1 VTEVA
6 CFSYLVYRDYRR
18 NIMRYRSFIILVLGL
33 LILPFHGC
41 KQQKGSD
48 AERAEKMISAK
59 TLGLAYLEENKLEE
73 AEAEFL
79 KIIDL
84 DANEVMGYA
93 NLGIVYL
100 RMGSFEQAEEWLN
113 KAIKMQPED
122 PDVRLILAKV
132 YEMSGETQKAVK
144 ELEKIMEFSPGH
156 VKSLFNLTEL
166 YASMQG
172 EEALARR
179 LEYTSL
185 MAEKVP
191 GNIVPRLNL
200 LEILIQEGEVDRSLA
215 MLEEL
220 QQVFPEFPKEA
231 VEYYDQSLEA
241 LRKPDMEKA
250 SVTFMIF
257 HNYMKVTTP
266 YQAGMMDLKGPG
278 GALVGS
284 PVITFDQQQMGFQAA
299 DWKEILAAIK
309 FTDITAT
316 SGLEFL
322 LSGIGT
328 SSDGAGGTAHLAACD
343 YNGDGDVDLYAG
355 RIDPATGVY
364 QHYLFKNEWGAYQ
377 DVSEESG
384 IRHQGAEQ
392 AVRFA
397 DYDNDGFLDIYV
409 VKEGANLL
417 YRNSGEESFTDVTG
431 QTGVG
436 DENPGT
442 GALFFDY
449 DHDGDLDIFVPRAGN
464 NLLYRNNQEGP
475 FLELGNKSGLAGDN
489 ELTLDAAYGDFD
501 EDGDIDLVVVNSEGT
516 CRLYSNQRQGI
527 FRDIT
532 GEAGLPTLEG
542 ASALS
547 VGDYNNDGF
556 LDLFLASS
564 KAGESELLFNR
575 GDGTFSLD
583 LTSQEVTSS
592 LKHVRVNDAELFDFD
607 NDGFLDLLVVGE
619 SMQED
624 ASGVILYHS
633 DGSGKFWLSPG
644 ILPEDLKSGRSITIF
659 DYNDDGDLDLGIT
672 GIDGTIRILR
682 NDGGNNNHFIKM
694 KLVGLRAGSA
704 KNNYYGIGAKVE
716 VRSGSLYQSKVVTGP
731 DIHFGLGMREKAE
744 VIRILWTNGV
754 PQNMFFPA
762 TNQDL
767 IEEQQLKGS
776 CPFLYTW
783 NGEEYQFVKDIM
795 WQSALGMP
803 LGIMGE
809 SSTFAPSDA
818 SVDYIKIPGEQMK
831 MKDGRYTLRVTGEL
845 WETMYMD
852 KIGLVVL
859 DHPDSV
865 DLYVDERMG
874 PPSLS
879 GYRLY
884 QVAEKQLPA
893 SVSDQYGTD
902 LLPLVAERDNRYTP
916 YLKQGKY
923 QGVTELSEITLEPGE
938 INPDQKLFLYLYGW
952 IFPTDASIN
961 ASISQSDEIQMQPP
975 VIEARNEQGEWE
987 LIIDNLGFPMGK
999 DKMLVADLTGKV
1011 SLSDPRIRIRT
1022 NMQLHW
1028 DQIFFSQGDPGAPVR
1043 AVTLEPAAAD
1053 LHYRGFSRTFR
1064 KGGRYGPH
1072 WFDYSTVTT
1081 EPIWR
1086 DLVGNYTRFGDV
1098 LPLLLEPD
1106 DMYVIKNAGD
1116 ETTIEFEAS
1125 SLPEL
1130 PEGWTRDFLVHSVG
1144 WVKDG
1149 DLNTAHGQTVEP
1161 LPFHGMTRYPY
1172 GKDESY
1178 PSDPEHQ
1185 RYLENYNT
1193 RKVETEAFTRAIIGK
1208 KE

>member
-1 VTEVA
+1 
-6 CFSYLVYRDYRR
+6 
-18 NIMRYRSFIILVLGL
+18 MRYRSFIILIAGL
-33 LILPFHGC
+33 LLLSVSAC
-41 KQQKGSD
+41 KQQKGTD
-48 AERAEKMISAK
+48 AERAEEMISAK

-73 AEAEFL
+73 AETEFL

-84 DANEVMGYA
+84 DADEVMAYA

-100 RMGSFEQAEEWLN
+100 RMGSFDKAEEWLQ
-113 KAIKMQPED
+113 KAIKMQAKD

-132 YEMSGETQKAVK
+132 YEMSGATEKAVE
-144 ELEKIMEFSPGH
+144 ELEKIMAFSPGH

-172 EEALARR
+172 EEALERR
-179 LEYTSL
+179 LSYTREL
-185 MAEKVP
+185 AGKVP

-200 LEILIQEGEVDRSLA
+200 LEILIQEEVTDEALA
-215 MLEEL
+215 QLEEV

-241 LRKPDMEKA
+241 LRKPDMAKA
-250 SVTFMIF
+250 SVSFMIF

-284 PVITFDQQQMGFQAA
+284 PVITFDQTQMGFQAS
-299 DWKEILAAIK
+299 DWEELLAAIK

-316 SGLEFL
+316 AGLDFL
-322 LSGIGT
+322 LEGSSASSVQGQGT
-328 SSDGAGGTAHLAACD
+328 THLSACD
-343 YNGDGDVDLYAG
+343 FNGDGDVDLYAG
-355 RIDPATGVY
+355 RIDPATGSY
-364 QHYLFKNEWGAYQ
+364 QHYLLKNEWGAFQ
-377 DVSEESG
+377 DVSVEAG
-384 IRHQGAEQ
+384 IDHQGAESS
-392 AVRFA
+392 VRFA
-397 DYDNDGFLDIYV
+397 DYDNDGFLDLYV

-417 YRNSGEESFTDVTG
+417 YRSTGEELFEDVSA
-431 QTGVG
+431 QAGVG
-436 DENPGT
+436 DMDPGN

-449 DHDGDLDIFVPRAGN
+449 DHDGDLDIFVSRKGT
-464 NLLYRNNQEGP
+464 NLLYRNNLDGAFIEQGE
-475 FLELGNKSGLAGDN
+475 KSGLAGVG
-489 ELTLDAAYGDFD
+489 EETLDAAFGDFD
-501 EDGDIDLVVVNSEGT
+501 EDGDIDLVVVNHDGSS
-516 CRLYSNQRQGI
+516 RLFSNQRQGI
-527 FRDIT
+527 YRDISK
-532 GEAGLPTLEG
+532 EAGMPDLAG
-542 ASALS
+542 ASAVS

-564 KAGESELLFNR
+564 EAGSSGMYLNQ
-575 GDGTFSLD
+575 GDGTFSPD
-583 LTSQEVTSS
+583 LISEEVTES
-592 LKHVRVNDAELFDFD
+592 LKKVRVSDAELFDFD
-607 NDGFLDLLVVGE
+607 NDGYLDLLVVGE
-619 SMQED
+619 STQSD
-624 ASGVILYHS
+624 ANGVYLYHS
-633 DGSGKFWLSPG
+633 DGNGKLWLSPG
-644 ILPEDLKSGRSITIF
+644 ILPEDLITGRHITTF
-659 DYNDDGDLDLGIT
+659 DYNSDGDLDLGIT
-672 GIDGTIRILR
+672 GSDGSIRLFR

-731 DIHFGLGMREKAE
+731 DIHFGLGLRERAE

-783 NGEEYQFVKDIM
+783 NGEEYDFVKDIM
-795 WQSALGMP
+795 WKSALGMP

-818 SVDYIKIPGEQMK
+818 SVDYIKIPGEQLK
-831 MKDGRYTLRVTGEL
+831 IKDNKYTLRITGEL
-845 WETMYMD
+845 WETLYMD

-859 DHPDSV
+859 DHPEDV

-884 QVAEKQLPA
+884 QVGEKVLPV
-893 SVSDQYGTD
+893 SVTDQYGSD
-902 LLPLVAERDNRYTP
+902 LLSRVAERDNQYTP

-923 QGVTELSEITLEPGE
+923 QGVTEMSEITIDAGE
-938 INPDQKLFLYLYGW
+938 IDSDEKLFLYLYGW

-961 ASISQSDEIQMQPP
+961 ASISQSDELTMIPP
-975 VIEARNEQGEWE
+975 VIEAINERGEWE
-987 LIIDNLGFPMGK
+987 VIVDNLGFPMGK
-999 DKMLVADLTGKV
+999 DKMLVAELTGK
-1011 SLSDPRIRIRT
+1011 LNNSDPRIRIRT

-1028 DQIFFSQGDPGAPVR
+1028 DQIFFSKGEPNEPVL
-1043 AVTLEPAAAD
+1043 AFELLPAAAD
-1053 LHYRGFSRTFR
+1053 LHYRGFSRPFR

-1072 WFDYSTVTT
+1072 WFDYSTVTS

-1086 DLVGNYTRFGDV
+1086 DLTGNYTRFGDV
-1098 LPLLLEPD
+1098 LPLLLESD
-1106 DMYVIKNAGD
+1106 DMYVVKNAGD
-1116 ETTIEFEAS
+1116 ETTIEFDAS
-1125 SLPEL
+1125 SLPGL

-1161 LPFHGMTRYPY
+1161 LPFHGMSRYPY
-1172 GKDESY
+1172 GAEEAY

-1185 RYLENYNT
+1185 NYLKEYNT
-1193 RKVETEAFTRAIIGK
+1193 RVVDTEAFTRALIGK
-1208 KE
+1208 EE

>member
-1 VTEVA
+1 M
-6 CFSYLVYRDYRR
+6 R
-18 NIMRYRSFIILVLGL
+18 NRGFIILVTG
-33 LILPFHGC
+33 LILLSAPAC
-41 KQQKGSD
+41 KQQQGTD
-48 AERAEKMISAK
+48 AERAEALISAK
-59 TLGLAYLEENKLEE
+59 TLGLAYLEESKLEE

-84 DANEVMGYA
+84 NADEVMAYA
-93 NLGIVYL
+93 NLGVVYL
-100 RMGSFEQAEEWLN
+100 RMGSFDRAEEWLM

-132 YEMSGETQKAVK
+132 YEMSGASDKAVE

-172 EEALARR
+172 EEALAKR
-179 LEYTSL
+179 LAYTREL
-185 MAEKVP
+185 VDKAP
-191 GNIVPRLNL
+191 ANIVPRLSL
-200 LEILIQEGEVDRSLA
+200 LEILIQERERDEALA
-215 MLEEL
+215 KLEEV
-220 QQVFPEFPKEA
+220 QQVFPEFPREA

-250 SVTFMIF
+250 SVSFMIF

-284 PVITFDQQQMGFQAA
+284 PVITFNQTQLGFQAA
-299 DWKEILAAIK
+299 DWQEILAAIK

-316 SGLEFL
+316 AGLDFL
-322 LSGIGT
+322 LQGNASASGEE
-328 SSDGAGGTAHLAACD
+328 GGRTHLTACD

-355 RIDPATGVY
+355 RVDPATGAY
-364 QHYLFKNEWGAYQ
+364 RHYLFKNEWGAFQ
-377 DVSEESG
+377 DIAEASG
-384 IRHQGAEQ
+384 ISHEGAETS
-392 AVRFA
+392 VRFA

-409 VKEGANLL
+409 LKEGANHL
-417 YRNSGEESFTDVTG
+417 YRNSGEESFTDVTNES
-431 QTGVG
+431 GVG
-436 DENPGT
+436 DNQEGSSS
-442 GALFFDY
+442 LFFDY
-449 DHDGDLDIFVPRAGN
+449 DHDGDLDIYITRNGS
-464 NLLYRNNQEGP
+464 NLLYRNNMDGS
-475 FLELGNKSGLAGDN
+475 FLEQGEKSGLAGAAA
-489 ELTLDAAYGDFD
+489 ESVDAAFGDFD
-501 EDGDIDLVVVNSEGT
+501 EDGDIDLVLVNADGSN
-516 CRLYSNQRQGI
+516 RFYSNQRQGV
-527 FRDIT
+527 FRDLTRESGI
-532 GEAGLPTLEG
+532 PNIPD
-542 ASALS
+542 ASAVS

-556 LDLFLASS
+556 LDLFLASFR
-564 KAGESELLFNR
+564 AGASGMYLNQ
-575 GDGTFSLD
+575 GDGTFEED
-583 LTSQEVTSS
+583 LVSEELTES
-592 LKHVRVNDAELFDFD
+592 LKNVQVSDAELFDFD
-607 NDGFLDLLVVGE
+607 NDGYLDLLVVGE
-619 SMQED
+619 STQPD

-633 DGSGKFWLSPG
+633 DGNGKMWLSPG
-644 ILPEDLKSGRSITIF
+644 NLPEDLLSGSSISTF
-659 DYNDDGDLDLGIT
+659 DYNGDGDLDLGIT
-672 GIDGTIRILR
+672 ASDGSIRLLR

-716 VRSGSLYQSKVVTGP
+716 VRAGSLYQSQVVTGP
-731 DIHFGLGMREKAE
+731 DIHFGLGLREKAE

-783 NGEEYQFVKDIM
+783 NGEEYEFVKDIM
-795 WQSALGMP
+795 WKSALGMP

-818 SVDYIKIPGEQMK
+818 SVDYIKIPGSQLK
-831 MKDGRYTLRVTGEL
+831 MKDGKYTLNITGEL
-845 WETMYMD
+845 WETLYMD
-852 KIGLVVL
+852 KIGLIVL
-859 DHPDSV
+859 DHPQDV

-884 QVAEKQLPA
+884 QVGEALIPEA
-893 SVSDQYGTD
+893 VCDQYGSD
-902 LLPLVAERDNRYTP
+902 LLPLVSERDSRYTP
-916 YLKQGKY
+916 FQKQGKY
-923 QGVTELSEITLEPGE
+923 QGLTEMSEVIVDPGE
-938 INPDQKLFLYLYGW
+938 IDPDEKLFLYLYGW

-961 ASISQSDEIQMQPP
+961 ASISQSDEIQIQPP
-975 VIEARNEQGEWE
+975 VIEALNEQGEWE
-987 LIIDNLGFPMGK
+987 IIVEDLGFPMGK
-999 DKMLVADLTGKV
+999 DKMLVADLSGKI
-1011 SLSDPRIRIRT
+1011 SAEDPRIRIRT

-1028 DQIFFSQGDPGAPVR
+1028 DQIFFSQGEPEAQVR
-1043 AVTLEPAAAD
+1043 ATSLEPVAAD
-1053 LHYRGFSRTFR
+1053 LHYRGFSKPFR

-1072 WFDYSTVTT
+1072 WFDYSEVST

-1086 DLVGNYTRFGDV
+1086 DLTGNYTRFGDV

-1116 ETTIEFEAS
+1116 ETTIEFDAS

-1130 PEGWTRDFLVHSVG
+1130 PQGWTRDFLVHSVG

-1149 DLNTAHGQTVEP
+1149 DLNTAYGQSVEP

-1172 GKDESY
+1172 GQDESY
-1178 PSDPEHQ
+1178 PSDTEH
-1185 RYLENYNT
+1185 LEYQEEYNT
-1193 RKVETEAFTRAIIGK
+1193 RVVDTKAFTRALLNTETK
-1208 KE
+1208 

>member
-1 VTEVA
+1 
-6 CFSYLVYRDYRR
+6 
-18 NIMRYRSFIILVLGL
+18 MRYRSFIILIAWL
-33 LILPFHGC
+33 LLLPLAAC
-41 KQQKGSD
+41 KQQKGTD
-48 AERAEKMISAK
+48 AERAEEMISAK

-84 DANEVMGYA
+84 DADEVMAYA
-93 NLGIVYL
+93 NLGIIYL
-100 RMGSFEQAEEWLN
+100 RMGSFNKAEEWLQ
-113 KAIKMQPED
+113 KAIKMQAED

-132 YEMSGETQKAVK
+132 YEMSGASDKAVE

-172 EEALARR
+172 EEALVKR
-179 LEYTSL
+179 LTYTRKL
-185 MAEKVP
+185 AEKVP

-200 LEILIQEGEVDRSLA
+200 LEILIQEGEADQALA
-215 MLEEL
+215 QLEEV

-231 VEYYDQSLEA
+231 LEYYDQSLAA

-250 SVTFMIF
+250 SVSFMIF

-284 PVITFDQQQMGFQAA
+284 PVITFDQTKMGFQAA
-299 DWKEILAAIK
+299 DWEEILAAIK
-309 FTDITAT
+309 FTDITA
-316 SGLEFL
+316 SAGLDFL
-322 LSGIGT
+322 LEGSNSAKGEMQAT
-328 SSDGAGGTAHLAACD
+328 THLAACD

-355 RIDPATGVY
+355 RIDPATGSY
-364 QHYLFKNEWGAYQ
+364 RHYLLKNEWGAFQ
-377 DVSEESG
+377 DVSEASG
-384 IRHQGAEQ
+384 IDHQGAETS
-392 AVRFA
+392 VRFA

-409 VKEGANLL
+409 VKEGTNIL
-417 YRNSGEESFTDVTG
+417 YRSTGEEIFTDVSA
-431 QTGVG
+431 QAGVG
-436 DENPGT
+436 DEATGT
-442 GALFFDY
+442 GSLFFDY
-449 DHDGDLDIFVPRAGN
+449 DHDGDLDIFVSRRGT
-464 NLLYRNNQEGP
+464 NLIYRNNLDGA
-475 FLELGNKSGLAGDN
+475 FLEQGQKSGLAGTD
-489 ELTLDAAYGDFD
+489 EETLDAAFGDFD
-501 EDGDIDLVVVNSEGT
+501 EDGDIDLVVVNHDGT
-516 CRLYSNQRQGI
+516 NRLYSNQRQGI
-527 FRDIT
+527 FRDISQ
-532 GEAGLPTLEG
+532 EAGIPEIPG
-542 ASALS
+542 ATAVS

-556 LDLFLASS
+556 LDLFLGSSEAGAS
-564 KAGESELLFNR
+564 LMYLNR
-575 GDGTFSLD
+575 GDGTFGAD
-583 LTSQEVTSS
+583 LISEEVTES
-592 LKHVRVNDAELFDFD
+592 LKNVSVNDAELFDFD
-607 NDGFLDLLVVGE
+607 NDGYLDLLVVGE
-619 SMQED
+619 STQNDGE
-624 ASGVILYHS
+624 GVYLYHS
-633 DGSGKFWLSPG
+633 DGSGKLWLSPG
-644 ILPEDLKSGRSITIF
+644 ILPDDLKSGSHITTF

-672 GIDGTIRILR
+672 GTDGTIRLLR
-682 NDGGNNNHFIKM
+682 NDGGNNHHFIKM

-716 VRSGSLYQSKVVTGP
+716 VRSGSLYQTKVVTGP
-731 DIHFGLGMREKAE
+731 DIHFGLGSRERAE

-783 NGEEYQFVKDIM
+783 NGEEYAFVKDIM
-795 WQSALGMP
+795 WKSALGMP

-818 SVDYIKIPGEQMK
+818 SVDYIKIPGDQLK
-831 MKDGRYTLRVTGEL
+831 MQDGKYTLRVTGEL
-845 WETMYMD
+845 WEALYLD

-859 DHPDSV
+859 DHPDQV

-879 GYRLY
+879 GYKLY
-884 QVAEKQLPA
+884 QVGEKQVPA
-893 SVSDQYGTD
+893 AVTDQYGSD

-923 QGVTELSEITLEPGE
+923 QGVTEMSQIIIHPGE
-938 INPDQKLFLYLYGW
+938 VDPDEKLFLYLYGW

-961 ASISQSDEIQMQPP
+961 ASISQSDEIQMTPP
-975 VIEARNEQGEWE
+975 VIEALNDQGTWE
-987 LIIDNLGFPMGK
+987 VIVDKLGFPMGK
-999 DKMLVADLTGKV
+999 DKMLVAELTGKV
-1011 SLSDPRIRIRT
+1011 SSTDPRIRIRT

-1028 DQIFFSQGDPGAPVR
+1028 DQIFFAQGEPDAPVR
-1043 AVTLEPAAAD
+1043 ATTLQPTAAD
-1053 LHYRGFSRTFR
+1053 LHYRGFSLPFR

-1081 EPIWR
+1081 DPIWR
-1086 DLVGNYTRFGDV
+1086 DLTGNYTRFGDV
-1098 LPLLLEPD
+1098 LPLLLKPD

-1116 ETTIEFEAS
+1116 ETTIEFDAT

-1130 PEGWTRDFLVHSVG
+1130 PEGWKRDFLVHSVG

-1149 DLNTAHGQTVEP
+1149 DLNTAHGQTVDP
-1161 LPFHGMTRYPY
+1161 LPFHDMTRYPY
-1172 GKDESY
+1172 GAEEAY
-1178 PSDPEHQ
+1178 PSDPAHRQ
-1185 RYLENYNT
+1185 YLKEYNT
-1193 RKVETEAFTRAIIGK
+1193 RVVGTEMFTRALIGK

>member
-1 VTEVA
+1 MK
-6 CFSYLVYRDYRR
+6 YL
-18 NIMRYRSFIILVLGL
+18 SFIILIVGL
-33 LILPFHGC
+33 LLLLAPGC
-41 KQQKGSD
+41 KQQKGTD
-48 AERAEKMISAK
+48 AERAEEMISAK

-84 DANEVMGYA
+84 DADEVMAYA

-100 RMGSFEQAEEWLN
+100 RMGSFDKAEEWLQ
-113 KAIKMQPED
+113 KAIKMQAED

-132 YEMSGETQKAVK
+132 YEMSGDSEKAVQ
-144 ELEKIMEFSPGH
+144 ELEKIMDFSPGH
-156 VKSLFNLTEL
+156 VKSLYNLTEL

-172 EEALARR
+172 EGALAKR
-179 LEYTSL
+179 LAYTREL
-185 MAEKVP
+185 AEKVP
-191 GNIVPRLNL
+191 ANIVPRLNL
-200 LEILIQEGEVDRSLA
+200 LEILIQEGETDQALEQ
-215 MLEEL
+215 LEEV
-220 QQVFPEFPKEA
+220 QQVFPEFPMEA
-231 VEYYDQSLEA
+231 VEYYDQSLQA

-250 SVTFMIF
+250 SVSFMIF

-284 PVITFDQQQMGFQAA
+284 PVITFDQTQMGFQAA
-299 DWKEILAAIK
+299 DWEEQLAAIK

-316 SGLEFL
+316 AGLDFL
-322 LSGIGT
+322 LQGRASTSGEIPGT
-328 SSDGAGGTAHLAACD
+328 THLAACD

-355 RIDPATGVY
+355 RIDPATGTY
-364 QHYLFKNEWGAYQ
+364 RHYLLKNEWGAYK
-377 DVSEESG
+377 DVSVESG
-384 IRHQGAEQ
+384 IDHQGAETS
-392 AVRFA
+392 ARFA
-397 DYDNDGFLDIYV
+397 DYDNDGFLDLYV
-409 VKEGANLL
+409 VKEGANHL
-417 YRNSGEESFTDVTG
+417 YRSTGEEFFTDVST
-431 QTGVG
+431 QAGVG
-436 DENPGT
+436 DMDPGT

-449 DHDGDLDIFVPRAGN
+449 DHDGDLDIFVSRRGE
-464 NLLYRNNQEGP
+464 NLLYRNNLDGA
-475 FLELGNKSGLAGDN
+475 FLEQGEKSGLAGAD
-489 ELTLDAAYGDFD
+489 EETLDAAFGDFD
-501 EDGDIDLVVVNSEGT
+501 EDGDIDLVVINHDGSN
-516 CRLYSNQRQGI
+516 RLYSNQRQGI
-527 FRDIT
+527 FRDISK
-532 GEAGLPTLEG
+532 EAGMPEIEG
-542 ASALS
+542 ATAVS

-564 KAGESELLFNR
+564 EAGASGLYLNQ
-575 GDGTFSLD
+575 GDGTFVLD
-583 LTSQEVTSS
+583 LDSEEVTES
-592 LKHVRVNDAELFDFD
+592 LKNISVNDAELFDFD
-607 NDGFLDLLVVGE
+607 NDGYLDLLVVGE
-619 SMQED
+619 STQND
-624 ASGVILYHS
+624 GVGVELYHS
-633 DGSGKFWLSPG
+633 DGSGKLWLSPG
-644 ILPEDLKSGRSITIF
+644 ILPEDIRTGSRITTF
-659 DYNDDGDLDLGIT
+659 DYNSDGDLDLGLT
-672 GIDGTIRILR
+672 GIDGSIRLLR

-731 DIHFGLGMREKAE
+731 DIHFGLGLRERAE

-783 NGEEYQFVKDIM
+783 NGEEYAFVKDIM
-795 WQSALGMP
+795 WKSALGMP

-818 SVDYIKIPGEQMK
+818 SVDYIKIPGDQLK
-831 MKDGRYTLRVTGEL
+831 MKDDKYTLRLTCEL
-845 WETMYMD
+845 WETLYMD

-859 DHPDSV
+859 DHPEDV

-884 QVAEKQLPA
+884 QVGEKKLPEA
-893 SVSDQYGTD
+893 VTDQYGSD
-902 LLPLVAERDNRYTP
+902 LLPFVAERDNRYTP

-923 QGVTELSEITLEPGE
+923 QGLTEMSEITIELGE
-938 INPDQKLFLYLYGW
+938 INLNEKLYLYLYGW

-961 ASISQSDEIQMQPP
+961 ASISQSDEITMSSP
-975 VIEARNEQGEWE
+975 VIEALNEDGSWE
-987 LIIDNLGFPMGK
+987 VIIDNLGFPMGK

-1011 SLSDPRIRIRT
+1011 PGSDPRIRIRT

-1028 DQIFFSQGDPGAPVR
+1028 DQIFFSIGDPDVPVR
-1043 AVTLEPAAAD
+1043 TITLEPSAAE
-1053 LHYRGFSRTFR
+1053 LQYRGFSRTYR

-1086 DLVGNYTRFGDV
+1086 DLTGNYTRFGDV

-1106 DMYVIKNAGD
+1106 DMYVVKNAGD
-1116 ETTIEFEAS
+1116 ETTIEFDAS

-1130 PEGWTRDFLVHSVG
+1130 PEGWKRDFLVHSVG

-1172 GKDESY
+1172 GTEEAY

-1185 RYLENYNT
+1185 NYLKEYNT
-1193 RKVETEAFTRAIIGK
+1193 RVVDTEAFTRALIGK
-1208 KE
+1208 EE

>member
-1 VTEVA
+1 LVA
-6 CFSYLVYRDYRR
+6 
-18 NIMRYRSFIILVLGL
+18 GL
-33 LILPFHGC
+33 LLLAGQGC
-41 KQQKGSD
+41 KQQRGND
-48 AERAEKMISAK
+48 AERAEEMISAK

-84 DANEVMGYA
+84 DDDEVMAYA

-100 RMGSFEQAEEWLN
+100 RMGSFDKAEDWLQ
-113 KAIKMQPED
+113 KAIRMQPED

-132 YEMSGETQKAVK
+132 YEMSGASGRAVA

-166 YASMQG
+166 YASMPG
-172 EEALARR
+172 EEALEKR
-179 LEYTSL
+179 LVYTREL
-185 MAEKVP
+185 TEKVP

-200 LEILIQEGEVDRSLA
+200 LEILIAEGEGDEALA
-215 MLEEL
+215 KLEEV
-220 QQVFPEFPKEA
+220 QQVFPEFPREA
-231 VEYYDQSLEA
+231 VEYFDQALAA
-241 LRKPDMEKA
+241 LRMQDMDKA
-250 SVTFMIF
+250 SVSFMIF

-284 PVITFDQQQMGFQAA
+284 PVITFDQTQMGFQAA
-299 DWKEILAAIK
+299 DWEEMLAAIK

-322 LSGIGT
+322 LS
-328 SSDGAGGTAHLAACD
+328 SSASGAGERKGATHLEACD

-355 RIDPATGVY
+355 RYDPATGMY
-364 QHYLFKNEWGAYQ
+364 QHYLLKNEWGAFK
-377 DVSEESG
+377 DVAAESG
-384 IRHQGAEQ
+384 IAHEGEET

-409 VKEGANLL
+409 VRDGANIL
-417 YRNSGEESFTDVTG
+417 YRSSGEESFTDHSS
-431 QTGVG
+431 QAGV
-436 DENPGT
+436 DDAAAGT

-449 DHDGDLDIFVPRAGN
+449 DHDGDLDIFVSRKGA
-464 NLLYRNNQEGP
+464 NLLYRNNMDGS
-475 FLELGNKSGLAGDN
+475 FLEQGAKSGLAGGD
-489 ELTLDAAYGDFD
+489 EQTRDAAFGDFD
-501 EDGDIDLVVVNSEGT
+501 EDGDIDLLVINEDGSN
-516 CRLYSNQRQGI
+516 RLYSNQRQGI

-532 GEAGLPTLEG
+532 QDAGLPEIKG
-542 ASALS
+542 ASAVS

-564 KAGESELLFNR
+564 EAGASAMYLNR
-575 GDGTFSLD
+575 GDGTFSED
-583 LTSQEVTSS
+583 LISDELTAS
-592 LKHVRVNDAELFDFD
+592 LKNVSVSDAELFDFD
-607 NDGFLDLLVVGE
+607 NDGYLDLLVVGE
-619 SMQED
+619 STRSDEK
-624 ASGVILYHS
+624 GVILYHN
-633 DGSGKFWLSPG
+633 DGNGKLWLSPG
-644 ILPEDLKSGRSITIF
+644 ILPEDLKTGSRITTF
-659 DYNDDGDLDLGIT
+659 DYNNDGDLDLGIT
-672 GIDGTIRILR
+672 GMDGSIRLFR

-716 VRSGSLYQSKVVTGP
+716 VRAGSLYQSKVVTGP
-731 DIHFGLGMREKAE
+731 DIHFGLGLREKAE

-783 NGEEYQFVKDIM
+783 NGEEYAFVKDIM
-795 WQSALGMP
+795 WKSALGMP

-809 SSTFAPSDA
+809 NSTYAPADA
-818 SVDYIKIPGEQMK
+818 SVDYIKIPGGQMQV
-831 MKDGRYTLRVTGEL
+831 KDNSYTLQITGEL
-845 WETMYMD
+845 WETLYMD

-859 DHPDSV
+859 DHPDEV
-865 DLYVDERMG
+865 DIYVDERMG

-879 GYRLY
+879 GYKLY
-884 QVAEKQLPA
+884 QVKEKHLPV
-893 SVSDQYGTD
+893 SVKDQYGTD
-902 LLPLVAERDNRYTP
+902 LLPVVAERDNQYTP

-923 QGVTELSEITLEPGE
+923 QGLTEMSEITIDPGQIRADE
-938 INPDQKLFLYLYGW
+938 KLFLFLYGW

-961 ASISQSDEIQMQPP
+961 ASISQSDEITMVPP
-975 VIEARNEQGEWE
+975 VIEALNAEGRWE
-987 LIIDNLGFPMGK
+987 VIVDNLGFPMGK
-999 DKMLVADLTGKV
+999 DKMIVADLSGLV
-1011 SLSDPRIRIRT
+1011 SGSDPRIRIRT
-1022 NMQLHW
+1022 NMQVHW
-1028 DQIFFSQGDPGAPVR
+1028 DQIFFSQGEPELPVR
-1043 AVTLEPAAAD
+1043 ARTLEPSAAD
-1053 LHYRGFSRTFR
+1053 LHYRGFSRPFR

-1072 WFDYSTVTT
+1072 WFDYSTVSSG
-1081 EPIWR
+1081 PVWR
-1086 DLVGNYTRFGDV
+1086 DLTGNYTRFGDV

-1116 ETTIEFEAS
+1116 ETTIEFDAS

-1161 LPFHGMTRYPY
+1161 LPFHGMSSYPY
-1172 GKDESY
+1172 GEDEAY

-1185 RYLENYNT
+1185 EYRETYNT
-1193 RKVETEAFTRAIIGK
+1193 RYVGTEAFTRALIGE

>member
-1 VTEVA
+1 
-6 CFSYLVYRDYRR
+6 
-18 NIMRYRSFIILVLGL
+18 MKYRSFIILIAGL
-33 LILPFHGC
+33 LLLPGQGC
-41 KQQKGSD
+41 KQQRGTD
-48 AERAEKMISAK
+48 AERAEEMISAK
-59 TLGLAYLEENKLEE
+59 TLGLAYLEEGKLEE

-84 DANEVMGYA
+84 DADEVMGYA

-100 RMGSFEQAEEWLN
+100 RMGSFDRAEEWLQ
-113 KAIKMQPED
+113 KAIKMEPED

-132 YEMSGETQKAVK
+132 FEMSGASDKAVE

-172 EEALARR
+172 QEAQEKRLA
-179 LEYTSL
+179 YTREL
-185 MAEKVP
+185 AGKVP

-200 LEILIQEGEVDRSLA
+200 LEILIAEGETDEALA
-215 MLEEL
+215 KLEEL
-220 QQVFPEFPKEA
+220 QQVFPEFPREA

-250 SVTFMIF
+250 SVSFMIF

-284 PVITFDQQQMGFQAA
+284 PVITFDQTQMGFQAA
-299 DWKEILAAIK
+299 DWEEMLAAIK

-316 SGLEFL
+316 AGLDFL
-322 LSGIGT
+322 LN
-328 SSDGAGGTAHLAACD
+328 GTAPGEGEVQGTTHLEACD

-355 RIDPATGVY
+355 RYDPATGTY
-364 QHYLFKNEWGAYQ
+364 QHYLLKNEWGAYQ
-377 DVSEESG
+377 DVSVESG
-384 IRHQGAEQ
+384 INHQGAER
-392 AVRFA
+392 AVHFA

-409 VKEGANLL
+409 LREETNIL
-417 YRNSGEESFTDVTG
+417 YRSSGEETFADVTA
-431 QTGVG
+431 QAGVG
-436 DENPGT
+436 DDAT
-442 GALFFDY
+442 GAGSLFFDY
-449 DHDGDLDIFVPRAGN
+449 DHDGDLDIFISRSGA
-464 NLLYRNNQEGP
+464 NLLYRNNMDGT
-475 FLELGNKSGLAGDN
+475 FLEQGVKSGLAGGD
-489 ELTLDAAYGDFD
+489 EDTRDAAFGDFD
-501 EDGDIDLVVVNSEGT
+501 EDGDIDLVVINHEGNIL
-516 CRLYSNQRQGI
+516 LYSNQRQGI
-527 FRDIT
+527 FRDISR
-532 GEAGLPTLEG
+532 EAGIPEISG
-542 ASALS
+542 ATAVS

-556 LDLFLASS
+556 LDLFLASAE
-564 KAGESELLFNR
+564 AGASAMYLND
-575 GDGTFSLD
+575 GSGTFSED
-583 LTSQEVTSS
+583 LNSEELSES
-592 LKHVRVNDAELFDFD
+592 LKHVRVSDAELFDFD

-619 SMQED
+619 STKSD
-624 ASGVILYHS
+624 KPGVYLYHS
-633 DGSGKFWLSPG
+633 DGNGKLWLSPG
-644 ILPEDLKSGRSITIF
+644 ILPDDLLTGSQITTF
-659 DYNDDGDLDLGIT
+659 DYNNDGDLDLGIT
-672 GIDGTIRILR
+672 GSDGSIRLLR

-716 VRSGSLYQSKVVTGP
+716 VRAGSLYQSKVVTGP
-731 DIHFGLGMREKAE
+731 DIHFGLGLREKAE

-783 NGEEYQFVKDIM
+783 NGEEYAFVKDIM
-795 WQSALGMP
+795 WKSALGMP

-809 SSTFAPSDA
+809 NSTYAPSDA

-831 MKDGRYTLRVTGEL
+831 MKDHTYTLRITDEL
-845 WETMYMD
+845 WETLYMD

-859 DHPDSV
+859 DHPEKV

-879 GYRLY
+879 GYKLY
-884 QVAEKQLPA
+884 QVEEKLLPV
-893 SVSDQYGTD
+893 SVTDQYGSN
-902 LLPLVAERDNRYTP
+902 LLSLVAERDNQYTP
-916 YLKQGKY
+916 FLKQGKY
-923 QGVTELSEITLEPGE
+923 QGLTEMSEITIDPGDIDPE
-938 INPDQKLFLYLYGW
+938 EKLFLYLYGW

-961 ASISQSDEIQMQPP
+961 ASISQSDEINIVSP
-975 VIEARNEQGEWE
+975 VIEALNEQGRWE
-987 LIIDNLGFPMGK
+987 VIVDHLGFPMGK
-999 DKMLVADLTGKV
+999 DKMLVADLSGKV
-1011 SLSDPRIRIRT
+1011 SMSDPRIRIRT
-1022 NMQLHW
+1022 NMQVHW
-1028 DQIFFSQGDPGAPVR
+1028 DQIFFSQGEPEQPVR
-1043 AVTLEPAAAD
+1043 AHSLVPSAAD
-1053 LHYRGFSRTFR
+1053 LHYRGFSKPNR

-1081 EPIWR
+1081 DPIWR
-1086 DLVGNYTRFGDV
+1086 DLTGNYTRFGDV
-1098 LPLLLEPD
+1098 LPLLLESD

-1116 ETTIEFEAS
+1116 ETTIEFDAS

-1149 DLNTAHGQTVEP
+1149 DLNTVHGQTVEP
-1161 LPFHGMTRYPY
+1161 LPFHDMTSYPY
-1172 GKDESY
+1172 GADEAY
-1178 PSDPEHQ
+1178 PSDPEHKA
-1185 RYLENYNT
+1185 YLEKYNT
-1193 RKVETEAFTRAIIGK
+1193 RYVGTEAFTRALISE